1 VETVGR
7 KERARESSMINI
19 VSPLLAET
27 LWVVVPLAVALY
39 ILWRLVEM
47 RSEGGQKG

>member
-1 VETVGR
+1 
-7 KERARESSMINI
+7 MINI

-39 ILWRLVEM
+39 ILWWLVGM
-47 RSEGGQKG
+47 RSDADEGGQKG